1 MKTRIVDFNYGL
13 VDANQKPVDAM
24 LKRVVAWLMA
34 GDRVF
39 AFLAT
44 ETQAEEDAARAWLD
58 ARGMQDIEL
67 TDLTGTI
74 KLDSSTEFWSTRV
87 VQITKEGRPV
97 GQKAGYARDA

>member
-34 GDRVF
+34 GDTVEAF
-39 AFLAT
+39 AEFGPAT
-44 ETQAEEDAARAWLD
+44 PEVYDNCRNWLD
-58 ARGMQDIEL
+58 SHGLQDV
-67 TDLTGTI
+67 DLTNTI
-74 KLDSSTEFWSTRV
+74 DLGSGAEFWSTRV
-87 VQITKEGRPV
+87 VQVSKDGRPV